1 MASDTP
7 KRQRPWLEDV
17 ATTMMRGPS
26 EADLRAASER
36 VAARRSERP
45 ERTTD
50 ELVDDVIASTMR
62 RTAAIGA
69 ATAGTALVPGMGTV
83 AAMTLGAATDVG
95 ATLRLQTQMVLDLA
109 VLRGAELTP
118 AQARNALLV
127 VVGVSSAGRV
137 ALDRAGRKAAL
148 TVGERFTARWLLR
161 AVPVVGMLTSSGAN
175 ALATRV
181 IGNRADAYFRA
192 GPDAVRDWRASVR
205 AVLGRRQRTH
215 LPKPVPRLPAPDPPA

>member
-1 MASDTP
+1 MATNTP
-7 KRQRPWLEDV
+7 KKQRPWLEEV
-17 ATTMMRGPS
+17 ATTMLRGPS
-26 EADLRAASER
+26 EADLRAATER
-36 VAARRSERP
+36 VAERRADRP
-45 ERTTD
+45 ERTTE
-50 ELVDDVIASTMR
+50 ELVDDVIAGTMR

-83 AAMTLGAATDVG
+83 AALTLGAATDVG

-118 AQARNALLV
+118 EQARNALLV

-148 TVGERFTARWLLR
+148 SLGERFAARWVLR

-181 IGNRADAYFRA
+181 IGHRADAYFLA
-192 GPDAVRDWRASVR
+192 GPEAVRDWRASVR
-205 AVLGRRQRTH
+205 AVLSRRQRTR
-215 LPKPVPRLPAPDPPA
+215 LPKPARLPAPDPSA

>member
-1 MASDTP
+1 MTAMP
-7 KRQRPWLEDV
+7 GKKQKAWLEEV
-17 ATTMMRGPS
+17 AATMMRGPS
-26 EADLRAASER
+26 EADVLAAAQR
-36 VAARRSERP
+36 VAERRSARP
-45 ERTTD
+45 DRTTD
-50 ELVDDVIASTMR
+50 QLVDDVIASTMR

-83 AAMTLGAATDVG
+83 AALTLGAATDVG

-109 VLRGAELTP
+109 ALRGAELTP

-127 VVGVSSAGRV
+127 VIGVSSAGRV

-148 TVGERFTARWLLR
+148 TLGERFTARWLLR
-161 AVPVVGMLTSSGAN
+161 AVPVVGMLSSSGAN

-192 GPDAVRDWRASVR
+192 GPEAVVDWRASVR
-205 AVLGRRQRTH
+205 AVLGRRQRTR
-215 LPKPVPRLPAPDPPA
+215 LPKPARLPAPDPPS